1 MLSAAVAM
9 SGDAWNEPL
18 DAQTLKTHVDIIVLV
33 IANLSDL
40 YTPMINEYW
49 KRMIDVCEESYSNM
63 KIYLVFGE
71 DPGKNVL
78 INSSSMII
86 SNTPESYIPGVLLKT
101 IYAYGYIGKKHKY
114 KHVLR
119 TNLSSFLHFE
129 NTISLQRTLPSEGFC
144 GGIFGQHDRIKFV
157 SGAGI
162 WTSPDV
168 TEAIVNAESVLNYD
182 LQDDVAIGAFL
193 QSKIHVV
200 FQNLCLPRYLP
211 RIDSPYLGNED
222 IDYVLNTLES
232 DIFSS
237 KHYHVRCKHANRSRD
252 LELLISLMNRFNI
265 H

>member
-1 MLSAAVAM
+1 MQRVSM
-9 SGDAWNEPL
+9 SGGAWNEPL
-18 DAQTLKTHVDIIVLV
+18 GTQTLKTHVDIIVLV

-40 YTPMINEYW
+40 YTPMVNEYW

-63 KIYLVFGE
+63 KIYLVFGA
-71 DPGKNVL
+71 DPGTNVL
-78 INSSSMII
+78 IPSSSLII

-101 IYAYGYIGKKHKY
+101 IYAYGYINKKYKY

-119 TNLSSFLHFE
+119 TNLSSFLHIE

-144 GGIFGQHDRIKFV
+144 GGITSRYEDNAVHPFTFV

-168 TEAIVNAESVLNYD
+168 TEAIVKAERVLNYD

-193 QSKIHVV
+193 QYKIHMKS
-200 FQNLCLPRYLP
+200 LPRL
-211 RIDSPYLGNED
+211 DSPYWGNED
-222 IDYVLNTLES
+222 IDYVLNALAS
-232 DIFSS
+232 DISSS
-237 KHYHVRCKHANRSRD
+237 KHYHVRCKHADRSRD
-252 LELLISLMNRFNI
+252 LELLISLMNRFNN